1 MVTLQEGRRDH
12 FEQSIENSI
21 RLRLQKLK
29 ADSCYCCECPEIS
42 SIPCNFQPR
51 RCGYQFEGGHCCDG
65 CVRQFCW
72 EELDLVAFYC
82 RHGANASLRS
92 AYGHLPWITVVG
104 DRFPWWD
111 NDAPPNVINDQGRQL
126 VVYDDIDQ
134 HGSACLYRGS
144 MFHESFLV
152 RLCHSSQ
159 VMSAVVRNDSG
170 AALSSC
176 SPSAS
181 TFSDTTASPKNDALP
196 STLLRYSMLLR
207 RLSAAHG
214 FGFAASLP
222 VAILRRHLSSTRTS
236 ALSPYPADR
245 LCSVCLKRQTLP
257 ESHYATAEREIDQT
271 DLTLRATLDCA
282 CGLAIGILLVAACSR
297 LGGAD
302 GAQALI
308 NFYFSMIKRGIEWLG
323 RFPIGFKLNERL
335 TERMGELM
343 LAVLT
348 LNEAMLIGVVR
359 WVVGWRLWYL
369 SAVLI
374 PVTSCAVGA
383 SGIVAA
389 LVDVAHLSTAQLFAL
404 SYWYRRLYRLELYL
418 LSSLWLLLRGKKK
431 NVLRNR
437 SDTMEYDSTQLLL
450 GTILFT
456 IVTALLTTVLVYHL
470 FFAVSSFA
478 VDISL
483 IPFYLLH
490 FALLRLPLGQ
500 LAINRHSSYFIEELK
515 LVTLEDDPKSK
526 VDVTAL
532 RAVKT
537 SSMFMLTGF
546 ISPALT
552 TIVSRISSGVA
563 GWFSGATSPSSPF
576 PIGALVE

>member
-1 MVTLQEGRRDH
+1 
-12 FEQSIENSI
+12 
-21 RLRLQKLK
+21 
-29 ADSCYCCECPEIS
+29 
-42 SIPCNFQPR
+42 
-51 RCGYQFEGGHCCDG
+51 
-65 CVRQFCW
+65 
-72 EELDLVAFYC
+72 
-82 RHGANASLRS
+82 
-92 AYGHLPWITVVG
+92 
-104 DRFPWWD
+104 
-111 NDAPPNVINDQGRQL
+111 
-126 VVYDDIDQ
+126 
-134 HGSACLYRGS
+134 
-144 MFHESFLV
+144 
-152 RLCHSSQ
+152 
-159 VMSAVVRNDSG
+159 
-170 AALSSC
+170 
-176 SPSAS
+176 
-181 TFSDTTASPKNDALP
+181 
-196 STLLRYSMLLR
+196 
-207 RLSAAHG
+207 
-214 FGFAASLP
+214 
-222 VAILRRHLSSTRTS
+222 
-236 ALSPYPADR
+236 
-245 LCSVCLKRQTLP
+245 
-257 ESHYATAEREIDQT
+257 
-271 DLTLRATLDCA
+271 
-282 CGLAIGILLVAACSR
+282 LLVAACSR

-490 FALLRLPLGQ
+490 FALLRLPVGQ

-515 LVTLEDDPKSK
+515 LVTLEDDPTSK